1 MIRWWPPVGLLA
13 MVLLGWAVG
22 KSSTGLDDW
31 FHRYSHSPTRDLQG
45 FANPLALIIVGAAV
59 VGFALYRRRWRLA
72 VIATVLPYGAY
83 LLVQLIKPLFGREKG
98 GGLAYPSGHI
108 TTTTVV
114 LGLFVLVTGC
124 ALWALVFATV
134 YVGLAVIGV
143 GTTFHYFTDT
153 LGGVLLGTSLVC
165 IAALLVERDLTRVNP
180 RAIWITGRG

>member
-1 MIRWWPPVGLLA
+1 MIRWWPAVGVSA

-22 KSSTGLDDW
+22 SSTTGLDDW
-31 FHRYSHSPTRDLQG
+31 FHRYSTSPTRDLQG
-45 FANPLALIIVGAAV
+45 FANPMALIIVGAAV
-59 VGFALYRRRWRLA
+59 VGFALYRRRWRFA
-72 VIATVLPYGAY
+72 AIATVLPYGAY
-83 LLVQLIKPLFGREKG
+83 LLVQLIKPFFGREKG

-124 ALWALVFATV
+124 ALWAFAFATV

-153 LGGVLLGTSLVC
+153 VGGVLLGTSLVC
-165 IAALLVERDLTRVNP
+165 IAALLAEPNLTRVNT
-180 RAIWITGRG
+180 RATWVTRGG

>member
-1 MIRWWPPVGLLA
+1 MIRWWPAVGLTA
-13 MVLLGWAVG
+13 MVLLGWVVG

-31 FHRYSHSPTRDLQG
+31 FHQYSNSPTRDLRG
-45 FANPLALIIVGAAV
+45 FTDPLALAV
-59 VGFALYRRRWRLA
+59 VVAATVAFALYRRRWLLA
-72 VIATVLPYGAY
+72 GIAAVLPYGAY
-83 LLVQLIKPLFGREKG
+83 LLVQVIKPFFGRDKG

-153 LGGVLLGTSLVC
+153 IGGVLLGTSLVC
-165 IAALLVERDLTRVNP
+165 IAALLAAPNLTRVNT
-180 RAIWITGRG
+180 RATWVTRGG

>member
-1 MIRWWPPVGLLA
+1 
-13 MVLLGWAVG
+13 
-22 KSSTGLDDW
+22 
-31 FHRYSHSPTRDLQG
+31 
-45 FANPLALIIVGAAV
+45 
-59 VGFALYRRRWRLA
+59 
-72 VIATVLPYGAY
+72 Y

-165 IAALLVERDLTRVNP
+165 IAALLAEPDLTRVNP